1 MLVVA
6 AAGLGVLASG
16 ALAGTSTALPNP
28 DPPPTTPKPD
38 PPPPPPPVPVPPPP
52 PPPAYQA
59 PPPPPPP
66 TYVPPPQPPPPAK
79 RVHAVK
85 KPRHAVVVRQQ
96 AQPKPKPKAR
106 PSAKVREV
114 AAKPVAALAVSPGGG
129 TSGLLFLLVAV
140 GLGASALILLASAAP
155 GRLVPYEARDLLEEN
170 RTALVLGA
178 LACMAGLGLLVA
190 LGL

>member
-66 TYVPPPQPPPPAK
+66 AYVPPPPPPAK

-178 LACMAGLGLLVA
+178 LACMAGLGLGLLVA